1 VEQVFAA
8 GHALRNYKGKCENIH
23 GHNWRVQVVI
33 EGEQLDGTGLLV
45 DFIDVKDLMGSVIA
59 RLDHQFLNEVAP
71 FDVKNPSAEN
81 IAEYFYEQMSTGGG
95 DTVPVRIREVKVW
108 ETDIQSATNIAAF
121 GEQGLAPLGG
131 TRGVSPMC
139 TVAPANR
146 STTAW
151 PS

>member
-1 VEQVFAA
+1 MFEVSVEQVFAA

-23 GHNWRVQVVI
+23 GHNWRVQVVM

-81 IAEYFYEQMSTGGG
+81 IAEYFYEQMSTGLAA
-95 DTVPVRIREVKVW
+95 TPVPVRIREVKIW
-108 ETDIQSATNIAAF
+108 ETDIQSATYRA
-121 GEQGLAPLGG
+121 
-131 TRGVSPMC
+131 
-139 TVAPANR
+139 
-146 STTAW
+146 
-151 PS
+151 